1 MAKNLNILIRII
13 KILKISKIL
22 TENINII
29 FTDWWFGCYAVIP
42 LFINFFI
49 IFNIVLLMLMIIVII
64 VIIIIITIMTIIIQT
79 I

>member
-29 FTDWWFGCYAVIP
+29 FTD
-42 LFINFFI
+42 
-49 IFNIVLLMLMIIVII
+49 
-64 VIIIIITIMTIIIQT
+64 
-79 I
+79 